1 MAAEIHRYLMQ
12 VVVPFVNF
20 RTLSDALEYAQY
32 VFTCNFKGPLTMS
45 EEHSKDN

>member
-20 RTLSDALEYAQY
+20 RTLSDALEYAEF
-32 VFTCNFKGPLTMS
+32 VCTCNL
-45 EEHSKDN
+45 KDR